1 MTEPEYMN
9 AAFEARIAELEI
21 KLGDADDSLA
31 ALNLTVFRQQRQIEQ
46 LQMEIHALRQ
56 QFLAAPTGEAHSLRD
71 EIPPHY

>member
-1 MTEPEYMN
+1 MTEPEPMT
-9 AAFEARIAELEI
+9 ASFEARIAELEI
-21 KLGDADDSLA
+21 KLGDADDSLE

-56 QFLAAPTGEAHSLRD
+56 QILAAPAGETRSLRD